1 MAVKH
6 KFMGREKVGKLLF
19 QFSLPA
25 IIGMVVNALYNIVDR
40 IYIGRMENVGHNAI
54 AGVGIA
60 FPVMVISFAFSVLI
74 GLGSGNNISLSLGRK
89 EKDLAERFLGNA
101 TALGFVVSVLIGF
114 VIYINLGRIIP
125 FLGASENIGAYT
137 REYLSVICLGTPG
150 AILSFTLNAAIRS
163 DGNPKKA
170 MTTQLIGAV
179 TNIIL
184 DPIFIFAFG
193 MGVRGAAVATIIS
206 QYVSAA
212 WTIYYFCS
220 PLSGI
225 KLRTKYV
232 RIIPAMTKRVV
243 LIGAAPFLLQLGAS
257 CVNYV
262 FNSSMSKYG
271 GDLGVGAIAITQAV
285 IMFMTMPIFGINQGL
300 QPILGYN
307 YGAKLY
313 RRVREALFKGIFAS
327 VSICTFDFILI
338 QLFSRRIILIF
349 NNNPDL
355 LVLASR
361 GLRIV
366 SIFLPIAGMQV
377 VSSIYFQAVGKPIFS
392 IIMSLS
398 RQVFLLIPCIIILS
412 RTFGLRGIWFA
423 TPAADFL
430 ATMLTATFLYRE
442 MKQLGRLQR
451 EREAAGIPADEGE
464 EFEEGVQLD
473 LDA

>member
-1 MAVKH
+1 MSSKH
-6 KFMGREKVGKLLF
+6 KFMGSEKVGKLLF

-74 GLGSGNNISLSLGRK
+74 GLGSGNNISLSIGRK
-89 EKDLAERFLGNA
+89 ERDTAERFLGNA
-101 TALGFVVSVLIGF
+101 TALGLLVSVVIGAG
-114 VIYINLGRIIP
+114 IYLNLGRIIP
-125 FLGASENIGAYT
+125 FLGASENIGVYT
-137 REYLSVICLGTPG
+137 REYLSVICLGCPG
-150 AILSFTLNAAIRS
+150 AILSFTLNAAIRA

-170 MTTQLIGAV
+170 MMTMLIGAV
-179 TNIIL
+179 TNIVL
-184 DPIFIFAFG
+184 DPIFIFSFG

-212 WTIYYFCS
+212 WTVYYFCS

-225 KLRTKYV
+225 KLRPQYI
-232 RIIPAMTKRVV
+232 RIFPDLTKRA
-243 LIGAAPFLLQLGAS
+243 LMIGAAPFLLQLGAS
-257 CVNYV
+257 CVNYA

-271 GDLGVGAIAITQAV
+271 GDLGVGAIAITQAI

-300 QPILGYN
+300 MPILGYN

-313 RRVREALFKGIFAS
+313 HRVREALFKGIFAS
-327 VSICTFDFILI
+327 VSICTVDFILI
-338 QLFSRRIILIF
+338 QLFYRRIILIF
-349 NNNPDL
+349 NNNPEL
-355 LVLASR
+355 LVIASR

-366 SIFLPIAGMQV
+366 SLLLPIAGMQV

-398 RQVFLLIPCIIILS
+398 RQVIILVPCILILS
-412 RTFGLRGIWFA
+412 RYFGLRGIWFA

-430 ATMLTATFLYRE
+430 ATLLTSAFLYRE
-442 MKQLGRLQR
+442 MKQLRQLQQ
-451 EREAAGIPADEGE
+451 EREAAGIPVDEADD
-464 EFEEGVQLD
+464 FEEGVQLD